1 MKLWEKNYILTMA
14 LILLVLYGSMF
25 FVAQYSFKTNL
36 KKVCEQGVR
45 TGNSI
50 LYSVQSLFNEETQH
64 IKLKLYCNALQE
76 QGAHIAV
83 YQENIVIADHL
94 PFALSQSSK
103 EKVQIMTTETGK
115 YLCVFRCASP
125 SGSGKITVCYVDEL
139 NGFYKSHQKQVYL
152 LLFMSGAIAAFI
164 GAILYFAM
172 KKLYYP
178 INNIAHELRT
188 PLTSIQ
194 GYAQYMLLGKI
205 SDEDRQHACTRIN
218 EETGYINRMIERL
231 LVMENMKNGKIE
243 FKKIRLTDL
252 LAEIKK
258 QDPSIITHSEM
269 EYVIGD
275 RTLLLCLLLNLLSNL
290 RRAGGPVSITAQSQE
305 ICLHSQKDF
314 LEEDMLR
321 ILNSNRAVPKDK
333 IKGKGLGVPLCHEI
347 IKLHHG
353 KLHYACGK
361 YTGVTVT
368 VRFSDQGQGLVK
380 RL

>member
-1 MKLWEKNYILTMA
+1 
-14 LILLVLYGSMF
+14 
-25 FVAQYSFKTNL
+25 
-36 KKVCEQGVR
+36 
-45 TGNSI
+45 
-50 LYSVQSLFNEETQH
+50 
-64 IKLKLYCNALQE
+64 
-76 QGAHIAV
+76 
-83 YQENIVIADHL
+83 
-94 PFALSQSSK
+94 
-103 EKVQIMTTETGK
+103 MTTETGK
-115 YLCVFRCASP
+115 YLCVFRCAYS
-125 SGSGKITVCYVDEL
+125 SDSGKVTVCYVDEL

-152 LLFMSGAIAAFI
+152 LLIMSGAIAAFI
-164 GAILYFAM
+164 WMILYFAM

-321 ILNSNRAVPKDK
+321 ILNSNRTVPKDK

-347 IKLHHG
+347 VKLHHG
-353 KLHYACGK
+353 KLHYASGEDA
-361 YTGVTVT
+361 GVTVT
-368 VRFSDQGQGLVK
+368 VRFSDQGQGLSK
-380 RL
+380 GL